1 MEINK
6 GAQFYA
12 GMGLRVLGDR
22 LFAMA
27 DSGGFVWASGGH
39 WAIIPWGLGT
49 PNFLRSFGNS

>member
-6 GAQFYA
+6 GTQFYT
-12 GMGLRVLGDR
+12 GIGLRALGDR

-27 DSGGFVWASGGH
+27 DSGGFVCASGGH
-39 WAIIPWGLGT
+39 WAIILWGLGT

>member
-1 MEINK
+1 MNK
-6 GAQFYA
+6 GAQFYV
-12 GMGLRVLGDR
+12 GIGLRVLGDR